1 MQKRKSLFFL
11 ALLVVMFIPRVQAQ
25 KITLADVVSKGTF
38 RPKTVEGLRSMNDG
52 LHYTT
57 LEKDGTEIVKYSYK
71 TGEKVA
77 TVLSV
82 ADLKIDSLKNITDYE
97 FSSDESR
104 VMLMMDKHKIYRR
117 SFTAQYYVYNFTTKE
132 VTPLSTKGRQQLATF
147 SPNGERVAF
156 VRDNNLFVKSL
167 RFGTERQ
174 ITFDGKRNHII
185 NGAPDWVYEEEFE
198 FNKAFAWSPDSKKLA
213 FMKFNEE
220 AVPTYSFPMYKGEEP
235 AHMKNR
241 LYPHNYAY
249 KYPKAGEPNS
259 TVEVYVYDIKSR
271 TSIDVDLGTE
281 TDQYIP
287 RIRWIPNASELA
299 VLRENRL
306 QNKLDV
312 LFANPFSGDTRLVYT
327 EKNDR
332 YIETDFLDN
341 LKFLSDNKH
350 FVITSEQDGYNHLYL
365 YDFSGIKVKRLT
377 DGDYDVTKF
386 YGYDPD
392 RELFYYQA
400 AAESPLR
407 REVYA
412 VSLDKKKKYKLS
424 EQEGTNDAVFS
435 SGFKYYINYF
445 TNVKTPMYVTLHDYR
460 GKLIRV
466 LEDNAALKQKMADYQ
481 IPQKEFFTFKNSEGV
496 ELNGWM
502 IKPLNFNPNQKY
514 PVVMTQYSGPNSQ
527 EVLDKF
533 SVDWY
538 SYLAQDGYVVACV
551 DPRGTGAR
559 GENFRKC
566 TYMQLGKLE
575 SDDQVDA
582 AKYLGS
588 LPFTDKNNIAI
599 WGWSYGGF
607 MSALSL
613 EKGAGIFEA
622 AIAVAPVTNWRYYDT
637 IYTERYMRTP
647 EQNPDG
653 YDDNSPLNHAAE
665 IKGKLLLVHGSADD
679 NVHLQNSMEFAE
691 EMVQAGVQ
699 FQMMIYNNRNHSIYG
714 GNTRMHLYT
723 MFTDFLN
730 NNLKK

>member
-11 ALLVVMFIPRVQAQ
+11 VLLMVFFVPHVQAQ
-25 KITLADVVSKGTF
+25 KITLADVVAKGTF
-38 RPKTVEGLRSMNDG
+38 RPKTVEGLRSMKDG

-57 LEKDGTEIVKYSYK
+57 LEKGGTEIVKYSYK
-71 TGEKVA
+71 TGKKVA

-82 ADLKIDSLKNITDYE
+82 SDLKIDSLKQITDYE

-104 VMLMMDKHKIYRR
+104 VLLMTDKHKIYRR

-132 VTPLSTKGRQQLATF
+132 VTPLSKKGRQQLATF

-167 RFGTERQ
+167 RFGTERK

-220 AVPTYSFPMYKGEEP
+220 AVPTYSFPMYKGEDP
-235 AHMKNR
+235 TLMKNR
-241 LYPHNYAY
+241 LYPSNYTY
-249 KYPKAGEPNS
+249 KYPVAGEPNS
-259 TVEVYVYDIKSR
+259 TVTVHVYDIKSR
-271 TSIDVDLGTE
+271 TTLDVDLGEE

-287 RIRWIPNASELA
+287 RIRWIPNGNELA
-299 VLRENRL
+299 VFRENRL
-306 QNKLDV
+306 QNKLDI
-312 LFANPFSGDTRLVYT
+312 LFANPFTGDTRKVYT
-327 EKNDR
+327 EENKR

-341 LKFLSDNKH
+341 LKFLPDNKH

-386 YGYDPD
+386 YGYDPH

-424 EQEGTNDAVFS
+424 KKEGTNDAAFS
-435 SGFKYYINYF
+435 NGFKYYINYF
-445 TNVKTPMYVTLHDYR
+445 TNVNTPMYVTLHDYR

-466 LEDNAALKQKMADYQ
+466 LEDNAALKQKLSSYQ

-496 ELNGWM
+496 VLNGWM
-502 IKPLNFNPNQKY
+502 IKPLNFDPNKKY

-559 GENFRKC
+559 GEDFRKC

-588 LPFTDKNNIAI
+588 LPYTDKNNIAI

-613 EKGAGIFEA
+613 EKGAGIFKA
-622 AIAVAPVTNWRYYDT
+622 AIAVAPVTNWRYYDS

-647 EQNPDG
+647 KQNPSG

-691 EMVQAGVQ
+691 AMVQAGVQ